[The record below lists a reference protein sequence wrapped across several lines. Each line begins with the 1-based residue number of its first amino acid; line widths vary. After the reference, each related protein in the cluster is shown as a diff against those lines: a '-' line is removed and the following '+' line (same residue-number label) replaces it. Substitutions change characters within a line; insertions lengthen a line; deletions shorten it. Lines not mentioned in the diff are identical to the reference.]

1 MVCETKNVKSHI
13 NSHQQNSLQDFTF
26 HIPCEAT
33 EESCLMRNDWLH
45 WSFSPQL
52 GPEDLRLK
60 FLSDPTVLHTF
71 GPVTVSHICFSILAA
86 RSVWLQTSVT
96 NESAVY
102 LHTGSTSNSSTSP
115 LWTSKSR
122 RSHENH
128 ETKSRPQSSRCWSH
142 FFWRPN
148 LKVSTNDTSWKK
160 QMQWFHKSDEKSF
173 DFVSDPLSYTK
184 AFASVSLLKS
194 NTSNTSHTSDPL
206 WSAALLYGFDNFCD
220 WNFLHLRSISA
231 SWPSTRPTT
240 ANDLLWYVPGM
251 LNSNGTRSLDTKWR
265 NFMKQVQQVH
275 MKHFLHFS
283 TSLFFVFF
291 VFLVLLVLHLGW

>member
-96 NESAVY
+96 NESVVF
-102 LHTGSTSNSSTSP
+102 LHTGSISNSSTSP

-122 RSHENH
+122 RSNENH
-128 ETKSRPQSSRCWSH
+128 ETKSRPQSSRCWTH
-142 FFWRPN
+142 FFGVQIWNFRQMTHPERS
-148 LKVSTNDTSWKK
+148 KWSDSTSR
-160 QMQWFHKSDEKSF
+160 MKSLWILSVTHFPTQK
-173 DFVSDPLSYTK
+173 PLLL
-184 AFASVSLLKS
+184 SVSWSLTLLTLLTLCDLLFCFTVLT
-194 NTSNTSHTSDPL
+194 TSAIGTS
-206 WSAALLYGFDNFCD
+206 
-220 WNFLHLRSISA
+220 SISGL
-231 SWPSTRPTT
+231 SPRLGHQRGQRPT
-240 ANDLLWYVPGM
+240 V
-251 LNSNGTRSLDTKWR
+251 
-265 NFMKQVQQVH
+265 
-275 MKHFLHFS
+275 
-283 TSLFFVFF
+283 
-291 VFLVLLVLHLGW
+291 